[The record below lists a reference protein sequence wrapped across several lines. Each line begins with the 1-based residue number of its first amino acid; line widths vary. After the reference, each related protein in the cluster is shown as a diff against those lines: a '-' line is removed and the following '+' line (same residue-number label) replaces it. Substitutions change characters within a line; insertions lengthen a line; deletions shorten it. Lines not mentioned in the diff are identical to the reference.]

1 MSAAGGGGLKL
12 ELMKRLLRLPFLHSL
27 ESRQC
32 AESEN
37 NGKQFRQREIVK
49 GKSQRAGRAV
59 EISEELATG

>member
-1 MSAAGGGGLKL
+1 MSAAGGGLKL

-49 GKSQRAGRAV
+49 GKSPAGRAV